1 MKQKVYS
8 VFDKVALEFGPP
20 FCAKNDEVAKRQ
32 FNHLV
37 RSQELDLADY
47 ELWILGGFDTEKG
60 LTNVQHNLLYM
71 FPQKKDEVKDVEQI

>member
-37 RSQELDLADY
+37 RSQELALGEF

-60 LTNVQHNLLYM
+60 LTNIQHNLVFM
-71 FPQKKDEVKDVEQI
+71 FPQDGEVKNGEAV

>member
-1 MKQKVYS
+1 MQQKVYS

-37 RSQELDLADY
+37 RSQKLALSEF
-47 ELWILGGFDTEKG
+47 ELWILGSFDTEKG
-60 LTNVQHNLLYM
+60 LTNIQHNLVFM
-71 FPQKKDEVKDVEQI
+71 FSQDDEVKDVEQI

>member
-1 MKQKVYS
+1 MQQKIFS
-8 VFDKVALEFGPP
+8 VFDKVAKEFGPP
-20 FCAKNDEVAKRQ
+20 FCAKNDDVAKRQ

-60 LTNVQHNLLYM
+60 LTHIEHNLLFM
-71 FPQKKDEVKDVEQI
+71 FSQKEIEDGKTI

>member
-37 RSQELDLADY
+37 RSQELALGEF

-60 LTNVQHNLLYM
+60 LTNIQHNLVFM
-71 FPQKKDEVKDVEQI
+71 FSQDDEVKDVE